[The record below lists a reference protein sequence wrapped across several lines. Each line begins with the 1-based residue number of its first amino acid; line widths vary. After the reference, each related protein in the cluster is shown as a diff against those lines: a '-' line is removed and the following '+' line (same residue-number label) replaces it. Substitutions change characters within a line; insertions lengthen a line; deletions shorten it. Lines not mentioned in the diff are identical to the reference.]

1 MAKFWK
7 CGNRAS
13 ESPEATKGLTDTHKG
28 ASPSKPGIEQSA
40 LDQLAAV
47 LKTWGRYAFDLD
59 EIKASSINEQIE
71 GWVRHILMAT
81 PRPSLEPDSEDKNGE
96 QDPELAA
103 ERDWPGLNAFVL
115 RLRRNEQSYVNRQ
128 VVGTRQVMGDFVQT
142 LGRVLAEDQEEQT
155 RVLSAIRQLHIAIE
169 ENAPIE
175 TLSETALHAIDLI
188 TDIAKERTQR
198 NQGLLNELTGK
209 LHDLRGELDAAQR
222 EMELDPLTRL
232 YNRKAFD
239 IQLERVF
246 ELCKLSGQPA
256 CLLMVDA
263 DHFKRINDVF
273 GHPAGDQVLKRLAN
287 CCVQSFPRKTDFVA
301 RYGGEEFAVVLQDS
315 TTRTAVQLAERL
327 LDVVRDL
334 EIEYEQDTLRIT
346 ISIGIAELHASP
358 SPSDWLQAA
367 DKALYQAKN
376 SGRDRLFTQGSR
388 PDPGSPD

>member
-7 CGNRAS
+7 RGKSAS
-13 ESPEATKGLTDTHKG
+13 ESPKATQGSNEKSQRATPT
-28 ASPSKPGIEQSA
+28 SPVMERTA

-47 LKTWGRYAFDLD
+47 LKTWGQYAFDLD
-59 EIKASSINEQIE
+59 EIKASSINEQID

-81 PRPSLEPDSEDKNGE
+81 PRPGLEPAPEDETGDG
-96 QDPELAA
+96 DPELTAR
-103 ERDWPGLNAFVL
+103 RDWPGLNAFVS

-128 VVGTRQVMGDFVQT
+128 IVGTRQVMGDFVQT

-155 RVLSAIRQLHIAIE
+155 RVLSAIGHMRTAIE
-169 ENAPIE
+169 GNAPIE
-175 TLSETALHAIDLI
+175 TLSETALHAINLI
-188 TDIAKERTQR
+188 TDIAKERSRR

-209 LHDLRGELDAAQR
+209 LHEMRGELDAAQR

-256 CLLMVDA
+256 CLMMVDA
-263 DHFKRINDVF
+263 DHFKRINDTF

-287 CCVQSFPRKTDFVA
+287 CCVQSFPRRTDFVA
-301 RYGGEEFAVVLQDS
+301 RYGGEEFAVVLQD
-315 TTRTAVQLAERL
+315 TTTSTAVQLAERL

-334 EIEYEQDTLRIT
+334 EIEYEQERLRIT
-346 ISIGIAELHASP
+346 ISIGIAELNASP
-358 SPSDWLQAA
+358 TASDWLQAS

-376 SGRDRLFTQGSR
+376 SGRDRLVTQGLTV
-388 PDPGSPD
+388 